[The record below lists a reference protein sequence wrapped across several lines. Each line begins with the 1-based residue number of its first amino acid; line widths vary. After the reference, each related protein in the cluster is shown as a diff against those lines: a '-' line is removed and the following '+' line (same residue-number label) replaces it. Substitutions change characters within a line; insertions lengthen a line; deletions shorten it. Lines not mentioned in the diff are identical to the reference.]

1 MDGISSAFVLGAGI
15 GTRLRPLTEN
25 LPKPLVPVGNRPLIY
40 YAFDHLIHELGVA
53 RFAVNTH
60 HCPEAYSTY
69 FSDSEYRGRPILF
82 RHEPILLDTGGGLGN
97 LRDWI
102 SREESTV
109 VYNGDILTN
118 IPLQSALEQHRRSG
132 DAVTL
137 VLRSKGDELRVG
149 FDRTSGKVVDLR
161 GLLRPDWSERYQ
173 FTGIYLI
180 APRFMD
186 YLGRGEVESVIP
198 AFLGAIKDGGQVG
211 GIVIDEGVWSDL
223 GERDAYLDSLRL
235 ILDGFPGYSTQSE
248 PRISTTAKIHPET
261 DIDELSFVGAGA
273 CIGKGAVI
281 RESVIWPDA
290 EVTSGSQIRRCVV
303 RGGMIASG
311 RLEEVD
317 L

>member
-1 MDGISSAFVLGAGI
+1 MDGISSACVLGAGL

-173 FTGIYLI
+173 FTGLYLI

-248 PRISTTAKIHPET
+248 PRISTTAKIHPDT
-261 DIDELSFVGAGA
+261 DID
-273 CIGKGAVI
+273 
-281 RESVIWPDA
+281 
-290 EVTSGSQIRRCVV
+290 
-303 RGGMIASG
+303 
-311 RLEEVD
+311 
-317 L
+317 